1 MKRRLFLSVMFPI
14 VFLVSAGIAQETR
27 VKTEIRQLL
36 DSNEVARADQLLTQ
50 QLDFFIQRRL
60 TDSLASYVGLVGD
73 VAQKKEKAAFA
84 KQAVEELV
92 RKIESMGASP
102 DALLEAKANLGE
114 FYGSIGDNKRA
125 YEAHFNTLSLA
136 QQSTNTPIERMA
148 LIQRNL
154 GEYARRMA
162 NLDLA
167 RKHYLAAISL
177 VLQQPSPDQ
186 KQLYQTYMSLGVLSW
201 YSSKLDSAEYFFD
214 KSVEAVKQIDDSP
227 VTTYF
232 RQALLLNNLAG
243 VYSLQGRTS
252 EAIRSMENCI
262 ALLRDFLLIPD
273 YMDEKKQARSLQFE
287 AIDNLGGA
295 YKELGNYATTEQLL
309 LYSFEQ
315 KKMWLQ
321 ADDPAIFISR
331 ILLGQLYY
339 ATSDYKKAV
348 GYLTEGRDAIAET
361 GVDYLFWDA
370 DACYTLAMIREKQ
383 RADELAETYYR
394 KADSLYA
401 LAFSDTYDNIYLEF
415 LRKYAS
421 FQAKLGRC
429 ETATALAEKTLRYVE
444 DAGNERSLLSFYQLQ
459 HLGELA
465 FQCGNFQQA
474 QGYAQQAL
482 TEINR
487 FVRQSST
494 LEDSVK
500 TEGEKVY
507 PILIR
512 AKASYE
518 LSPGK
523 SVEELQSLLAELDQA
538 TEIIERKKRL
548 LTDQKD
554 ILALIA
560 SYQALTDFIKQ
571 LHFEIYLKTKDSTHL
586 SKGLN
591 VHEEGIYSRLRSRMD
606 YQHALKFANL
616 PDSVLDEENRL
627 KNNIRTSLQQ
637 NPGSDGAVHAY
648 RHAVDLWY
656 AFLKKLQRRYPA
668 YYQMRYARER
678 ITLDGISESL
688 PAGVTI
694 IRYLSSGD
702 QLFAFVSSA
711 AKWTFV
717 PLSGDELAQNVQT
730 LRNFGQQDRAMLDA
744 AHQLYK
750 VLWQPL
756 ESSIAGNRVI
766 VIPDGILHHVSFD
779 MLVPMPV
786 GSLRELAANC
796 LLNKYAISYHYSL
809 LALEHGGSSTAMKHN
824 FVAFAPV
831 FSDRSKAAYLSYARK
846 DSLHMDRAYTKLLPL
861 PFTAKLAQKM
871 QRELGGSLFTEAE
884 STADAFRSNAA
895 YHRIIHIGTHAE
907 ANNDYPEYSRL
918 IFTNDG
924 TKESEN
930 SIYLYD
936 IYNCNLTANVAVLT
950 ACETGKSGY
959 LDGEGMISLAH
970 AFNYAGS
977 ESILAGLWKIDEQS
991 STMITESF
999 YANLRK
1005 GLPKDLALQRAKLT
1019 YLRHAE
1025 GRLFSPQYWAGL
1037 AILGDLDPVALE
1049 APTSS
1054 WYLVLSICFAAL
1066 FVVIVIVRMKA
1077 KRNASPT
1084 RIVM

>member
-1 MKRRLFLSVMFPI
+1 MFLYVMFPI
-14 VFLVSAGIAQETR
+14 VFLTSTGIAQEAR
-27 VKTEIRQLL
+27 VKTKIRQLL
-36 DSNEVARADQLLTQ
+36 DSNEVARADQLLNQ
-50 QLDFFIQRRL
+50 QLDFFIQRQL
-60 TDSLASYVGLVGD
+60 TDSLASYVGLAGD

-84 KQAVEELV
+84 KQVVEELV
-92 RKIESMGASP
+92 RKIESMGASTS
-102 DALLEAKANLGE
+102 ALHEANVNLGE

-125 YEAHFNTLSLA
+125 YDAHLNALSLA
-136 QQSTNTPIERMA
+136 RQSNDTPIERMA

-167 RKHYLAAISL
+167 RKHYLTAISL

-262 ALLRDFLLIPD
+262 ALLREFLLIPD
-273 YMDEKKQARSLQFE
+273 YMDEKQQARSLQFE

-295 YKELGNYATTEQLL
+295 YKELGNYAKTEQLL
-309 LYSFEQ
+309 LHSFEQ
-315 KKMWLQ
+315 KEQWLQ

-348 GYLTEGRDAIAET
+348 AYLTEGRNAITKT
-361 GVDYLFWDA
+361 GADYLFWDA

-383 RADELAETYYR
+383 HADELAEIYYR

-401 LAFSDTYDNIYLEF
+401 LAFNDTYDNIYLEF

-429 ETATALAEKTLRYVE
+429 ETATALAVKTLHYVE

-465 FQCGNFQQA
+465 FQCRNFRQA
-474 QGYAQQAL
+474 QAYAQQAL
-482 TEINR
+482 AEIDR
-487 FVRQSST
+487 FVHQSST
-494 LEDSVK
+494 LEDSIK

-507 PILIR
+507 PMLIR

-523 SVEELQSLLAELDQA
+523 SVEELQSLLNELDEA

-571 LHFEIYLKTKDSTHL
+571 LHFEIFLKTNDGTHL

-606 YQHALKFANL
+606 YQHTLKFANL
-616 PDSVLDEENRL
+616 PDSVFEEENRL
-627 KNNIRTSLQQ
+627 KENIRTSLQQ
-637 NPGSDGAVHAY
+637 NPGSDRAIRAY
-648 RHAVDLWY
+648 RHAIDLWY
-656 AFLKKLQRRYPA
+656 AFLKELERRYPA
-668 YYQMRYARER
+668 YYQMRYAQER
-678 ITLDGISESL
+678 ITLDGIGKSL

-694 IRYLSSGD
+694 IRYLLAGD
-702 QLFAFVSSA
+702 RLFAFVSSA
-711 AKWTFV
+711 TKWTFV
-717 PLSGDELAQNVQT
+717 PLSNDELAQNVQT

-756 ESSIAGNRVI
+756 ESSIADSRVI
-766 VIPDGILHHVSFD
+766 VIPDGILNHVSFD
-779 MLVPMPV
+779 MLVPTPV

-796 LLNKYAISYHYSL
+796 LLNRYAISYHYSL
-809 LALEHGGSSTAMKHN
+809 LALERGGTSPTMKHN

-831 FSDRSKAAYLSYARK
+831 FSDRSKAAYVSYARK
-846 DSLHMDRAYTKLLPL
+846 DSLHMDQAYAKLLPL
-861 PFTAKLAQKM
+861 PFTAMLAQKM
-871 QRELGGSLFTEAE
+871 QRELGGSLFTEAK
-884 STADAFRSNAA
+884 STASAFRSNAA
-895 YHRIIHIGTHAE
+895 YNRIIHIGTHAE

-924 TKESEN
+924 REGSEN

-991 STMITESF
+991 STIITESF
-999 YANLRK
+999 YENLRK
-1005 GLPKDLALQRAKLT
+1005 GMPKDLALQGAKLA

-1025 GRLFSPQYWAGL
+1025 GRLLSPQYWAGL
-1037 AILGDLDPVALE
+1037 AILGDLNPVILE

-1054 WYLVLSICFAAL
+1054 WGIVFGVCFAAL
-1066 FVVIVIVRMKA
+1066 FMGVVFVHIKK
-1077 KRNASPT
+1077 KRHASSVGT
-1084 RIVM
+1084 VM